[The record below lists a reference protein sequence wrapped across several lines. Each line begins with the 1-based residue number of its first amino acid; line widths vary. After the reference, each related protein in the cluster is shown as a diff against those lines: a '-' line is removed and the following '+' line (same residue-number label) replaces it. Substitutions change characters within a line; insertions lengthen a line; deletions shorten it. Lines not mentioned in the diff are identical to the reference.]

1 MFSPLSTETKST
13 TIANKLE
20 EMILSKQFKAGEL
33 LPSQKELALQ
43 FNASSRSVR
52 EAFKN
57 LEAKGLIQVSQGRK
71 AVVKS
76 NNLDQ
81 FVESLSISMISK
93 QAPDKKLT
101 SALPQAR
108 PPRGFPGSRELSR
121 DPNRMSVVRQL
132 AKCTSRLQELLPLLE
147 DGMNAEALQ
156 QFKQADFDFHSTL
169 IKSNDNMILNSI
181 YENLAPQL
189 YSVLNK
195 TTETFTEMKKKVNE
209 YNYLVEAEEH
219 GQTDLAVALTLVNLT
234 NIKDKIEK
242 LDL

>member
-81 FVESLSISMISK
+81 FVEALSISMISK
-93 QAPDKKLT
+93 QAPDKKLISDLLQVRT
-101 SALPQAR
+101 TIEVSA
-108 PPRGFPGSRELSR
+108 SRELSR

-147 DGMNAEALQ
+147 DGMNAEAL
-156 QFKQADFDFHSTL
+156 
-169 IKSNDNMILNSI
+169 
-181 YENLAPQL
+181 
-189 YSVLNK
+189 
-195 TTETFTEMKKKVNE
+195 
-209 YNYLVEAEEH
+209 
-219 GQTDLAVALTLVNLT
+219 
-234 NIKDKIEK
+234 
-242 LDL
+242 